1 MTNETILT
9 MLKQGLEIITDYMDE
24 QSKTAKDLELMQY
37 IETAE
42 VFIER
47 EGIVLED
54 VVSDQ
59 MLVSM
64 YAMWLPPS
72 VADRASSKDV
82 NQSVI
87 VLPAGARPSKYPAS
101 VSSERYPVSVSAVIL
116 SLSLAKK

>member
-24 QSKTAKDLELMQY
+24 ESKEAKNLELMQY

-64 YAMWLPPS
+64 YAMWLY
-72 VADRASSKDV
+72 DKRKTT
-82 NQSVI
+82 
-87 VLPAGARPSKYPAS
+87 GSKYTSYYIQNMPRML
-101 VSSERYPVSVSAVIL
+101 RYNLNNRLLQQKVRNDT
-116 SLSLAKK
+116 

>member
-47 EGIVLED
+47 EGIILED

-64 YAMWLPPS
+64 YAMWLY
-72 VADRASSKDV
+72 DKRKTT
-82 NQSVI
+82 
-87 VLPAGARPSKYPAS
+87 GSKYNSYYIQNMPRML
-101 VSSERYPVSVSAVIL
+101 RYNLNNRLLQQKVRNDT
-116 SLSLAKK
+116 

>member
-24 QSKTAKDLELMQY
+24 ESRTAKDLELMQY

-64 YAMWLPPS
+64 YAMWLY
-72 VADRASSKDV
+72 DKRKTT
-82 NQSVI
+82 
-87 VLPAGARPSKYPAS
+87 GSKYTSYYIQNMPRML
-101 VSSERYPVSVSAVIL
+101 RYNLNNRLLQQKVRDDT
-116 SLSLAKK
+116 

>member
-24 QSKTAKDLELMQY
+24 ESRTAKNLELMQY

-64 YAMWLPPS
+64 YAMWLY
-72 VADRASSKDV
+72 DKRKTT
-82 NQSVI
+82 
-87 VLPAGARPSKYPAS
+87 GSKYTSYYIQNMPRML
-101 VSSERYPVSVSAVIL
+101 RYNLNNRLLQQKVRNDT
-116 SLSLAKK
+116 

>member
-24 QSKTAKDLELMQY
+24 ESKEAKNLELMQY

-64 YAMWLPPS
+64 YAMWLY
-72 VADRASSKDV
+72 DKRKTT
-82 NQSVI
+82 
-87 VLPAGARPSKYPAS
+87 GSKYTSYYIQNMPRML
-101 VSSERYPVSVSAVIL
+101 RYNLNNRLLQQKVRDDT
-116 SLSLAKK
+116 

>member
-24 QSKTAKDLELMQY
+24 QSKTAKNLELMQY

-54 VVSDQ
+54 TVSDQ

-64 YAMWLPPS
+64 YAMWLY
-72 VADRASSKDV
+72 DKRKTT
-82 NQSVI
+82 
-87 VLPAGARPSKYPAS
+87 GSKYTSYYIQNMPRML
-101 VSSERYPVSVSAVIL
+101 RYNLNNRLLQQKVRG
-116 SLSLAKK
+116 

>member
-1 MTNETILT
+1 MNNETILT

-24 QSKTAKDLELMQY
+24 ESKSAKNLELMQY

-54 VVSDQ
+54 NVSDQ

-64 YAMWLPPS
+64 YAMWLY
-72 VADRASSKDV
+72 DKRKTT
-82 NQSVI
+82 
-87 VLPAGARPSKYPAS
+87 GSKYTSYYIQNMPRML
-101 VSSERYPVSVSAVIL
+101 RYNLNNRLLQEKVNDS
-116 SLSLAKK
+116 